1 MRSECIK
8 CRQAGERGTN
18 FVRAGKFYRRS
29 DSTFVQRFRC
39 LDCHRTFS
47 RATFQSCYWQKKR
60 QKNELLRR
68 LLVSG
73 VSQRRC
79 AKILNLDRK
88 TVVRK
93 FLFLSLDAIFYLR
106 RGNLLCHKSRV
117 IEFDDLET
125 FESTKCK
132 PLSVTLAVESRTR
145 RILGVAVSRM
155 PAKGRLI
162 HKAKRRYGHRAD
174 DRAMGRAVLFR
185 ELRDLIHEDAVIKS
199 DSNPH
204 YPADVKR
211 HFPRAKHVTYLGQR
225 GSLGGQGE
233 LKKTRFDPLF
243 SLNHTCAMFRAN
255 INRLFRK
262 TWCTTKRS
270 DRLYAHLALYAQFHN
285 ESLLA

>member
-1 MRSECIK
+1 MRSACVK
-8 CRQAGERGTN
+8 CKLEGRRGTD

-29 DSTFVQRFRC
+29 DSTSVQRFRC
-39 LDCHRTFS
+39 LRCRSTFS
-47 RATFQSCYWQKKR
+47 RATFQSCYRQKKR
-60 QKNELLRR
+60 QKNEMVRR

-79 AKILNLDRK
+79 ARILNLDRK

-93 FLFLSLDAIFYLR
+93 FLFLALDAIFLLR
-106 RGNLLCHKSRV
+106 RANLRRHKSRV

-155 PAKGRLI
+155 PAKGRLAQ
-162 HKAKRRYGHRAD
+162 KARQRYGVRVD
-174 DRAMGRAVLFR
+174 ERSVGRAALFG
-185 ELRDLIHEDAVIKS
+185 EIKDLIQEDAVIKS

-211 HFPRAKHVTYLGQR
+211 HFPNAKHVTFLGKR

-233 LKKTRFDPLF
+233 LKKVKFDPLF

-270 DRLYAHLALYAQFHN
+270 DRLYAHLALYAQSHN
-285 ESLLA
+285 EALPV